1 MKRNK
6 YTTHLDG
13 QDEKG
18 RFIQPYNPETGE
30 KGKRIYFSQHN
41 YGKTWEGVKGGMKGA
56 RDGAILGAI
65 LAPGNLTAAAF
76 GKGKLALGLTG
87 AGAAVG
93 AYVGGKNGYRNAV
106 NSWKYKNDPEYAKKV
121 DAENKILFEKN
132 VKSSKETSY
141 HLAYDFNLQEWI
153 KFSSKYKLPTEIL
166 KYIKFYNSW
175 RKNID
180 KWYNNLIYSGDIFC
194 SEFHAYF
201 PTPMDAKISEKWM
214 NYDKDGEFC
223 FLTMND
229 AGDDGFVSYSLNNNL
244 YEIDFSNETK
254 SLKDLLI
261 KNIDRIMKYEANSLS
276 QENIKMIQDFKRHI

>member
-13 QDEKG
+13 RDENG

-121 DAENKILFEKN
+121 DKENKILFEKN
-132 VKSSKETSY
+132 VKSSRETSY
-141 HLAYDFNLQEWI
+141 LLAYDFNLQEWI

-180 KWYNNLIYSGDIFC
+180 KWYDNLIYSGDIFC
-194 SEFHAYF
+194 PEFHAYF
-201 PTPMDAKISEKWM
+201 PIPMNAKISEEWM
-214 NYDKDGEFC
+214 NVDKDKDFC

-244 YEIDFSNETK
+244 YGIDLPNDTN
-254 SLKDLLI
+254 SLKDLI
-261 KNIDRIMKYEANSLS
+261 NKNLDRNMKYDINSLS
-276 QENIKMIQDFKRHI
+276 PENIKIIQDFKRHM